1 MKALHIFT
9 LATLLLSLSARANSD
24 NNDNTND
31 NIYEPFNIKYEYTLI
46 EQNGRKD
53 CIGTLSFSLNITNE
67 INRVLLERTNPHFK
81 GDKIRFAAKRVL
93 SFDPDCSIANIS
105 IEDVKWGTYFRL
117 LYFMKDDTSKVTS
130 IYHTDTY
137 ISQAD
142 LDILNDGMGVDDIKD
157 DGSLITYNPENK
169 TLSVSHPVNCEI
181 YDLLGRV
188 LFTGAIEDCISL
200 SGFNT
205 GLLIVHCL
213 DNNRKIVKKIK
224 L

>member
-46 EQNGRKD
+46 EKNGHKD
-53 CIGTLSFSLNITNE
+53 CIGTLSFSLNITDETNY
-67 INRVLLERTNPHFK
+67 IILQRTIPHYKKDDIHFK
-81 GDKIRFAAKRVL
+81 YKRRI
-93 SFDPDCSIANIS
+93 DCTSTDNIVNVSIDN
-105 IEDVKWGTYFRL
+105 VYWGTYFNVI
-117 LYFMKDDTSKVTS
+117 FFFKNKETTKSSTH
-130 IYHTDTY
+130 HTDTY

-200 SGFNT
+200 SGFNA
-205 GLLIVHCL
+205 GLIIVHCL